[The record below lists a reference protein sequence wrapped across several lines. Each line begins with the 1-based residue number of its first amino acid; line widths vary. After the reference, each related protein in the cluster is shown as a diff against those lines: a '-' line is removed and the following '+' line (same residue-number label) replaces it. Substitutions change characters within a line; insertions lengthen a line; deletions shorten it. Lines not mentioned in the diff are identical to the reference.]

1 MKVFGGLSAAQRY
14 TTRSAE
20 SIKIQRVSLFARPDV
35 RQAIDDARSFQFLA
49 FPRNFVYNNSEKIQG
64 HRLYAH
70 YDCDY
75 LQSERH
81 LHQDRI
87 ERLADRLNVAN
98 DHLIFLNCDIDGN
111 QSLSEMID
119 RILKQKG
126 VMRMQATRGI
136 LSQVVT
142 SRQAS
147 LEAALMS
154 VTASFHIPILWRS
167 R

>member
-1 MKVFGGLSAAQRY
+1 MNVFGGLSAAQRY

-49 FPRNFVYNNSEKIQG
+49 FPRNFVYNNSEKIQS

-75 LQSERH
+75 